1 MRHIHMSPSDAEA
14 AGLKNGD
21 IVSVKADNDRG
32 TIFNHVV
39 IRVDKSFTL
48 EMHIDT
54 DEANAAGIKQGD
66 TVTIIP

>member
-1 MRHIHMSPSDAEA
+1 MRHIHMTPADAEA

-21 IVSVKADNDRG
+21 IVSVKADNERG

-39 IRVDKSFTL
+39 IRVDPSFSL

-66 TVTIIP
+66 TVRIIR